1 MPNAPTNEFPID
13 RTRAQFR
20 QHAQQQAASQGIV
33 SSTRQSVLTG
43 ITHAHLNELSY
54 AGPKPEGTT
63 DNENLALTAHRH
75 LSEVPTDMMKVV
87 ELAGAYSRDTT
98 ITEAAAYM
106 LTGEAIE
113 KAVEEKCELLDVVR
127 MRLTNRLS
135 EVRNE
140 IETLRQPPPG
150 RAHLHAQAAEIRAE
164 LRSMS
169 EGKRYDFIAKVMES
183 REGEVMAYAIASAP
197 SFLSGVTGA
206 KHAQAVDFVLSLRK
220 PQLLGVEDMLTANI
234 ARYDKAI
241 EGLRRV
247 FYGSFDRE
255 RVKQIRAL
263 AMSRR

>member
-1 MPNAPTNEFPID
+1 MPNAPQHSS
-13 RTRAQFR
+13 TREAFR

-33 SSTRQSVLTG
+33 STTRQSVLTG
-43 ITHAHLNELSY
+43 ITHAHLNEISY
-54 AGPKPEGTT
+54 AGPKPEGT
-63 DNENLALTAHRH
+63 DNDNLALTAHKH
-75 LSEVPTDMMKVV
+75 LSEVATDMMKVV
-87 ELAGAYSRDTT
+87 DLAGAHSRDTT
-98 ITEAAAYM
+98 ITDAAAYM

-127 MRLTNRLS
+127 MRLTNRLH
-135 EVRNE
+135 EVRAE
-140 IETLRQPPPG
+140 VEALRQPPAN
-150 RAHLHAQAAEIRAE
+150 RSYLNAQAAEIRAE
-164 LRSMS
+164 LRGMS
-169 EGKRYDFIAKVMES
+169 EGKRYDFIAKVMEGG
-183 REGEVMAYAIASAP
+183 EGEVMAYAIASAP

-263 AMSRR
+263 ATSRR